1 MWGSKL
7 KRNHSL
13 CWTSSYDQKV
23 NLSNK
28 TFTFMGTAG
37 TCFAGTI
44 AAGAAETNGPHRSA
58 GSSAHL
64 SPLRLISYISL
75 FIRLGLVTLVQML

>member
-1 MWGSKL
+1 
-7 KRNHSL
+7 
-13 CWTSSYDQKV
+13 
-23 NLSNK
+23 
-28 TFTFMGTAG
+28 MGTAG